1 VRCLRI
7 ALAVVVLASCRADSG
22 HPYPS
27 ASTFAQPGAT
37 SIRLIADDERCARDT
52 FGTFITAVNNGDRS
66 LLTPLLNGAFVWV
79 TFQGS
84 TTYDADDAIERLL
97 TVSASGQ
104 QWELREL
111 DINGRGW
118 HGGIDFGV
126 VIRLTG
132 PDLPSPIR
140 DAAGK
145 GVIDCPRGKIQLF
158 GLGDSA

>member
-1 VRCLRI
+1 VRSLGI
-7 ALAVVVLASCRADSG
+7 ALAVVILVSCGTDSG
-22 HPYPS
+22 HPLPS
-27 ASTFAQPGAT
+27 ASTVAQPSAP
-37 SIRLIADDERCARDT
+37 IVRLTADDERCARDT
-52 FGTFITAVNNGDRS
+52 FGTFITAVNKGNRS
-66 LLTPLLNGAFVWV
+66 LLTPLLSGAFMWV

-84 TTYDADDAIERLL
+84 TTYDARDAMERLL

-111 DINGRGW
+111 DVNGRGW

-126 VIRLTG
+126 VIRRTG
-132 PDLPSPIR
+132 PGVPAPSR

-145 GVIDCPRGKIQLF
+145 GVIDCPGGKIQLF